1 MQFKSLVAAALF
13 GAASAVEVIP
23 VLVGMNANGTAG
35 TFFSPDKVT
44 APIGSMVQFQFMGG
58 NHTVTQ
64 STFDDACTPISA
76 INASAVGVS
85 TGFVPAMN
93 AMQTGQIP
101 VYSIMIN
108 DTRPIWL
115 YCAQGRHCQSGMVMV
130 INENTAAN
138 STRSLEN
145 HRSIAANA
153 QQATLPTGA
162 GGAGTGTNGG
172 NNQSTDP
179 AAAAGALVRVPAA
192 LLAIVAGAAVL
203 L

>member
-1 MQFKSLVAAALF
+1 MQFKSIVAAALF

-44 APIGSMVQFQFMGG
+44 APVGSMVQFQFMGG

-64 STFDDACTPISA
+64 STFDQPCTPISA

-93 AMQTGQIP
+93 AMQSGQIP

-108 DTRPIWL
+108 DTRPLWL

-138 STRSLEN
+138 SSRSIEN
-145 HRSIAANA
+145 HRTLAATV
-153 QQATLPTGA
+153 QQATLPSGTA
-162 GGAGTGTNGG
+162 GGNGG
-172 NNQSTDP
+172 QTGDNGAQTTDTP
-179 AAAAGALVRVPAA
+179 AGAADLRVPAA
-192 LLAIVAGAAVL
+192 LLAAVAGAAIFL
-203 L
+203 